1 MAKKVLHTKLCEMVG
16 IKYPIIQAGMG
27 PFSTNRLAAVAANAG
42 VLGIIST
49 SGFAMLERPTAWMT
63 PGEAQVTKTLTDGKG
78 GTWQEQLKRA
88 LQRVKEQTLESEGI
102 FGINCMVSS
111 EMFTYAREVIKTTIE
126 SRNEDAEMQKRL
138 RVIITSAG
146 DPLPWTDVIKPSGV
160 KWFHVVPSVRHA
172 MRAERAGVDAIIAS
186 GHEGGGH
193 VACEAV
199 HTMVLLPAIAR
210 AVNTPVIGAG
220 GFGNGASLAAALAL
234 GAVGVQMGTRFL
246 ATKESDFQQVH
257 KDYIVK
263 SGERDTIVARGVV
276 GPLRWIKN
284 EAAMEFARLTVSKA
298 PGVYLG
304 EPQDLADV
312 AREVRSKEDEGWDA
326 QYRGDGPKAL
336 MPGGEV
342 AGLVDDIPTVKELVE
357 RIVHEAEKVIESLPQ
372 RFLKESQA

>member
-1 MAKKVLHTKLCEMVG
+1 MAKKVLHSELCEMVSV
-16 IKYPIIQAGMG
+16 KYPIIQAGMG
-27 PFSTNRLAAVAANAG
+27 PFSTNQLAAAAANAG

-49 SGFAMLERPTAWMT
+49 SGYAMLGRPPAWMT
-63 PGEAQVTKTLTDGKG
+63 TGEAQVAKTLTDGKG

-88 LQRVKEQTLESEGI
+88 LHRVKEQTRETKGI

-126 SRNEDAEMQKRL
+126 ARNEDAEMRKRL

-146 DPLPWTDVIKPSGV
+146 DPLPWTDIIKSSGV

-172 MRAERAGVDAIIAS
+172 KRAELAGVDAVIAS

-193 VACEAV
+193 VAWESV
-199 HTMVLLPAIAR
+199 HSMVLLPAIVR
-210 AVNTPVIGAG
+210 AVHTPVIGAG

-234 GAVGVQMGTRFL
+234 GAIGVQMGTRFL

-312 AREVRSKEDEGWDA
+312 AREVRAKENEGWDA

-342 AGLVDDIPTVKELVE
+342 VGLVDDIPTVKELVE
-357 RIVHEAEKVIESLPQ
+357 RIVREAEQIIESLPQ
-372 RFLKESQA
+372 RFLRESPA

>member
-1 MAKKVLHTKLCEMVG
+1 MSKLSLHSELCEMVG

-27 PFSTNRLAAVAANAG
+27 PFSTNQLAAASANAG

-49 SGFAMLERPTAWMT
+49 SGYAMVGQSSNWLTN
-63 PGEAQVTKTLTDGKG
+63 GQKQVVKTLTDGKG

-88 LQRVKEQTLESEGI
+88 LQRVKEQTSESQGI

-111 EMFTYAREVIKTTIE
+111 EMFRYSREVIKTAIE
-126 SRNEDAEMQKRL
+126 ARNGDRDMQERL

-146 DPLPWTDVIKPSGV
+146 DPLPLTEIIKLSGF

-172 MRAERAGVDAIIAS
+172 QRAERAGVDAVIAS

-193 VACEAV
+193 VAWESV
-199 HTMVLLPAIAR
+199 HIMVLLPAVVR
-210 AVNTPVIGAG
+210 AVQIPVIGAG
-220 GFGNGASLAAALAL
+220 GFGTGASLAAALAL
-234 GAVGVQMGTRFL
+234 GAMGIQMGTRFL
-246 ATKESDFQQVH
+246 ATRESDFPQVH

-304 EPQDLADV
+304 ESQDLADV
-312 AREVRSKEDEGWDA
+312 AHEVRAKEDEGWDA

-336 MPGGEV
+336 LPGGEV
-342 AGLVDDIPTVKELVE
+342 AGLVDDIPTVKDLVE
-357 RIVHEAEKVIESLPQ
+357 RIVTEAEKIIASLHE
-372 RFLKESQA
+372 RFLRESSG

>member
-1 MAKKVLHTKLCEMVG
+1 MGRKVLYTGLCEIVG

-27 PFSTNRLAAVAANAG
+27 PFSTNRLAAAAANAG

-49 SGFAMLERPTAWMT
+49 SGFGMLGRPPAMRTA
-63 PGEAQVTKTLTDGKG
+63 GENQVARTLGDDRG

-88 LQRVKEQTLESEGI
+88 LHRVKEETRETKGVFGVNSLVASESVG
-102 FGINCMVSS
+102 
-111 EMFTYAREVIKTTIE
+111 YAREVIKAALQA
-126 SRNEDAEMQKRL
+126 RNEDPEMRERF

-172 MRAERAGVDAIIAS
+172 KRAEKAGVDAIIAS
-186 GHEGGGH
+186 GQEGGGH
-193 VACEAV
+193 VAWEPV
-199 HTMVLLPAIAR
+199 HSMVLLPAVVA
-210 AVNTPVIGAG
+210 AVKTPVIGAG
-220 GFGNGASLAAALAL
+220 GFGTGASLAAALAL
-234 GAVGVQMGTRFL
+234 GAIGVQMGTRFL

-263 SGERDTIVARGVV
+263 STERDTIVARGVV
-276 GPLRWIKN
+276 GPLRWLKN

-312 AREVRSKEDEGWDA
+312 AREVRAKEDEGWDA
-326 QYRGDGPKAL
+326 QYRGDGPRAL

-342 AGLVDDIPTVKELVE
+342 AGLVDDIPTVKELIE
-357 RIVHEAEKVIESLPQ
+357 RIVKEAVETIERLPQ
-372 RFLKESQA
+372 RCLRDST